1 MNFKYRIGLFLL
13 VGGIMASCK
22 INYSLTGTSIAPDV
36 KTFSVQDFPN
46 RAPMYVPT
54 LSQSFSEKLKDK
66 LLSQTS
72 LQLVTSGVG
81 DLDYAGEIT
90 GYTVTPIAVTG
101 NETAAQNRLT
111 ISVKVTFT
119 NTKDPKQDF
128 VKSFS
133 NYEDFDATESIE
145 DVEQELIDQILEKIT
160 EDIFNN
166 SVANW

>member
-1 MNFKYRIGLFLL
+1 LKYKYFIVFILL
-13 VGGIMASCK
+13 LTILTNCK
-22 INYSLTGTSIAPDV
+22 INYSFTGTSISPEV
-36 KTFSVQDFPN
+36 KTFSVQEFPN

-72 LQLVTSGVG
+72 LQPVSSGVG
-81 DLDYAGEIT
+81 DLDFSGEIT
-90 GYTVTPIAVTG
+90 EYKITPIAVTG

-111 ISVKVTFT
+111 ISIKVIFT

-128 VKSFS
+128 EKKFS

-145 DVEQELIDQILEKIT
+145 NVEEELIDQILEKIT

>member
-1 MNFKYRIGLFLL
+1 MNFKHIIGFFLL
-13 VGGIMASCK
+13 IGVLSSCK

-72 LQLVTSGVG
+72 LQLVASGIG
-81 DLDYAGEIT
+81 DLDYSGEIIS
-90 GYTVTPIAVTG
+90 YNITPIAITG

-111 ISVKVTFT
+111 ISAKVTFT
-119 NTKDPKQDF
+119 NTKDPKQNF

-133 NYEDFDATESIE
+133 NYEDFDATKSIE
-145 DVEQELIDQILEKIT
+145 NVEQELINQILEKIT

>member
-1 MNFKYRIGLFLL
+1 MNFRQAIGLLFLI
-13 VGGIMASCK
+13 GTFAGCK

-81 DLDYAGEIT
+81 DLDYDGEIT

-111 ISVKVTFT
+111 ISVKVSFT

-128 VKSFS
+128 VKTFS

>member
-1 MNFKYRIGLFLL
+1 ML
-13 VGGIMASCK
+13 VLSGCK
-22 INYSLTGTSIAPDV
+22 ISYSLSGTSISPDV

-46 RAPMYVPT
+46 RAPLYIPS
-54 LSQSFSEKLKDK
+54 LSQAFSEKLKDK
-66 LLSQTS
+66 ILSQTS

-90 GYTVTPIAVTG
+90 GYSIAPIAVTG

-111 ISVKVTFT
+111 ITIKVDYT

-128 VKSFS
+128 SKSFS
-133 NYEDFDATESIE
+133 NFEDFDSTQSIE
-145 DVEQELIDQILEKIT
+145 TIEAELIDQILEKIT

-166 SVANW
+166 SVASW

>member
-1 MNFKYRIGLFLL
+1 M
-13 VGGIMASCK
+13 VSCK

-66 LLSQTS
+66 LLTQTS

-101 NETAAQNRLT
+101 SETAAQNRLT

-133 NYEDFDATESIE
+133 NYEDFDASESIE

>member
-1 MNFKYRIGLFLL
+1 MSFKYRIGLFLL
-13 VGGIMASCK
+13 IGVVMVSCK

-46 RAPMYVPT
+46 HAPMYVPT

-66 LLSQTS
+66 LLSQTT

-101 NETAAQNRLT
+101 SETAAQNRLT
-111 ISVKVTFT
+111 ISIKVIFT

>member
-1 MNFKYRIGLFLL
+1 
-13 VGGIMASCK
+13 
-22 INYSLTGTSIAPDV
+22 
-36 KTFSVQDFPN
+36 
-46 RAPMYVPT
+46 MYVPT

-81 DLDYAGEIT
+81 DLDYDGEIT
-90 GYTVTPIAVTG
+90 GYTVTPIAVTS

-111 ISVKVTFT
+111 ISVKISFT
-119 NTKDPKQDF
+119 NTKDPKQDY
-128 VKSFS
+128 VKTFS

-145 DVEQELIDQILEKIT
+145 GVEQELIDQILEKIT

>member
-1 MNFKYRIGLFLL
+1 MVFILL
-13 VGGIMASCK
+13 LTILTNCK
-22 INYSLTGTSIAPDV
+22 INYSFTGTSISPEV
-36 KTFSVQDFPN
+36 KTFSVQEFPN

-54 LSQSFSEKLKDK
+54 LCQSFSEKLKDK

-72 LQLVTSGVG
+72 LQPVSSGVG
-81 DLDYAGEIT
+81 DLDFSGEIT
-90 GYTVTPIAVTG
+90 EYKITPIAVTG

-111 ISVKVTFT
+111 ISIKVIFT

-128 VKSFS
+128 EKKFS

-145 DVEQELIDQILEKIT
+145 NVEEELIDQILEKIT